1 MARERLTVGQFA
13 EAAGVS
19 IRMIHYYEQTGLLSK
34 APRTEKGYRLFAL
47 EDVGRIRVIK
57 RLQEL
62 GFLRNQIAELI
73 ALGDAAGDRDA
84 VAASVRVIYQRHLGT
99 IQDKVRRYQELER
112 RLVDIAPETLL
123 EMVNEVR

>member
-13 EAAGVS
+13 KAAGVS

-47 EDVGRIRVIK
+47 EDAGRIRVIK

-62 GFLRNQIAELI
+62 GFLRNQIAGLI

-84 VAASVRVIYQRHLGT
+84 VVASVRVIYQRHLGT